1 MKVSEL
7 MTLLD
12 AKCVTEG
19 ADLSAEISCGYSC
32 DLLSW
37 VLAHGK
43 PGMAWCTVQTHVN
56 VIAVSVLMEMA
67 CVILVEGV
75 EAEEAQ
81 RRIRGIWELP
91 PGELAAKILES
102 GQADGSD
109 DATVAVV
116 RLDPL
121 AAST

>member
-12 AKCVTEG
+12 AKRVTEG
-19 ADLSAEISCGYSC
+19 ANLDVEITCGYSC

-43 PGMAWCTVQTHVN
+43 QGMAWCTVQTHVN

-75 EAEEAQ
+75 EAEEASLNKA
-81 RRIRGIWELP
+81 IEEGMPVLSTTKTAYEVCGIMNKA
-91 PGELAAKILES
+91 GIAAPVE
-102 GQADGSD
+102 
-109 DATVAVV
+109 
-116 RLDPL
+116 
-121 AAST
+121 

>member
-19 ADLSAEISCGYSC
+19 ANLEAEISCGYSC

-75 EAEEAQ
+75 EAEEASLAKATEEGMAVLSTTKTAYEVC
-81 RRIRGIWELP
+81 GIMNKA
-91 PGELAAKILES
+91 GIAAPVE
-102 GQADGSD
+102 
-109 DATVAVV
+109 
-116 RLDPL
+116 
-121 AAST
+121 

>member
-7 MTLLD
+7 MELIGATNLNPEANLD
-12 AKCVTEG
+12 TE
-19 ADLSAEISCGYSC
+19 ITCGYSC

-43 PGMAWCTVQTHVN
+43 AGMAWCTVQTHVN

-75 EAEEAQ
+75 EPEPASLKKAIDEEMPILATNKTAYEVCVLMGQ
-81 RRIRGIWELP
+81 AGVLP
-91 PGELAAKILES
+91 PAE
-102 GQADGSD
+102 
-109 DATVAVV
+109 
-116 RLDPL
+116 
-121 AAST
+121 